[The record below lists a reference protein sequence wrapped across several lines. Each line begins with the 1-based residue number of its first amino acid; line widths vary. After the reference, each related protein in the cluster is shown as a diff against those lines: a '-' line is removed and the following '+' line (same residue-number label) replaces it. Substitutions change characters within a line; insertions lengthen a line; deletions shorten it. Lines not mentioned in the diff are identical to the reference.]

1 MDTVNTELIRGHVDT
16 IILNAI
22 MERDRYGYEI
32 LDIISNLSDGRYEI
46 KQPTLYSC
54 LKRLEKQG
62 FITSYYGDE
71 SNGGRR
77 RYYRIT
83 DKGRETVIQDQ
94 REWEFS
100 RTIIN
105 RLLSD
110 KEIDLATVEAPFD
123 ASDLRPL
130 TRRVRAYD
138 IEETPADAVMA
149 TTAPVNADTEQNA
162 QVINPQPAENVPA
175 NNEAVAPVTQN
186 QNVVPTTNINAV
198 ESVAPPAPQQIG
210 SEQPA
215 VAVNPIASE
224 VAPVGVQKYS
234 EEEALAIKEKQTAAS
249 KMLQIGDYARKI
261 NLLSPESSLDDNQ
274 NIANTPTPPATPRQ
288 AIVPDYMRERT
299 SGDANPSL
307 NYREAL
313 SAIYV
318 SKEPTTTLKAVEE
331 SDILHEENLTKS
343 KHFSEVKQSLYEDGY
358 KLKVYQKAN
367 STNYYYMKYIYS
379 NRLNRD
385 TAIFTYLVL
394 LVELL
399 VMIIAHKSFGSV
411 TAFIIMALAGLS
423 IPIIPTLIWAGN
435 PTKRVKA
442 KFNPSS
448 SLINALIIFII
459 ISAIA
464 VILSLVVPSLEV
476 DFTKGRAYV
485 PYIIASNIPISVLIY
500 GLLYKSNNYHL
511 KK

>member
-138 IEETPADAVMA
+138 VDETPAEAVLA
-149 TTAPVNADTEQNA
+149 TTIPKNA
-162 QVINPQPAENVPA
+162 QPTQPIVQQQ
-175 NNEAVAPVTQN
+175 PVTPSEQSALVAN
-186 QNVVPTTNINAV
+186 ATQIPTATNNSDITPVVLPVT
-198 ESVAPPAPQQIG
+198 
-210 SEQPA
+210 EQPA
-215 VAVNPIASE
+215 IPQQ
-224 VAPVGVQKYS
+224 PVVVQNATAFDTDVKPAEPKKYT

-261 NLLSPESSLDDNQ
+261 NLLAPEKSLDDEQ
-274 NIANTPTPPATPRQ
+274 PAENTAHRTFTPQPSPA
-288 AIVPDYMRERT
+288 VPNYMNERT
-299 SGDANPSL
+299 SGDSNPSL

-318 SKEPTTTLKAVEE
+318 SKEPTATLKAVDE

-411 TAFIIMALAGLS
+411 TAFIIIALTGLA

-485 PYIIASNIPISVLIY
+485 PYIIASNIPVSVLIY

>member
-138 IEETPADAVMA
+138 VEETSADAVAA
-149 TTAPVNADTEQNA
+149 TTITENTQLAQPVVVPQQPVTTSEPSNAASN
-162 QVINPQPAENVPA
+162 
-175 NNEAVAPVTQN
+175 VTQN
-186 QNVVPTTNINAV
+186 PTLTSNNDITPVILPTTAQTAVVQPVVVQPSDNAV
-198 ESVAPPAPQQIG
+198 KPEEPK
-210 SEQPA
+210 
-215 VAVNPIASE
+215 
-224 VAPVGVQKYS
+224 KYT

-261 NLLSPESSLDDNQ
+261 NLLAPEKSLNDEQPTEN
-274 NIANTPTPPATPRQ
+274 NIAHRTVDPQPAP
-288 AIVPDYMRERT
+288 VPSYMNERT
-299 SGDANPSL
+299 SGYANPAL

-318 SKEPTTTLKAVEE
+318 SKEPTATLKAVDAG
-331 SDILHEENLTKS
+331 DILHEENLTKS

>member
-83 DKGRETVIQDQ
+83 DKGRETVLQDQ

-123 ASDLRPL
+123 ASELRPL

-138 IEETPADAVMA
+138 VDEKEVAASDIGEEQVQKTDA
-149 TTAPVNADTEQNA
+149 
-162 QVINPQPAENVPA
+162 
-175 NNEAVAPVTQN
+175 
-186 QNVVPTTNINAV
+186 PT
-198 ESVAPPAPQQIG
+198 
-210 SEQPA
+210 
-215 VAVNPIASE
+215 VAVNTNGTQVDVVHNDTSAPTASQTPLATADVAAQTAPPVAEE
-224 VAPVGVQKYS
+224 VTVPVKKYS

-249 KMLQIGDYARKI
+249 KLLQIGQFAPKI
-261 NLLSPESSLDDNQ
+261 NLLATDESVVAVRTPAEVPYPASTRHEPSQ
-274 NIANTPTPPATPRQ
+274 ANYAPTKHSQEPS
-288 AIVPDYMRERT
+288 YT
-299 SGDANPSL
+299 SEHTTADMNPSL

-318 SKEPTTTLKAVEE
+318 TKDTHAAPLKAVEE
-331 SDILHEENLTKS
+331 NELAGEDNLAKA
-343 KHFSEVKQSLYEDGY
+343 KHFSEIKQSLYEDGY

-367 STNYYYMKYIYS
+367 SANYYYMKYIYS
-379 NRLNRD
+379 NRINRD

-411 TAFIIMALAGLS
+411 TAFIIMAIAGLA

-442 KFNPSS
+442 KFNPGS
-448 SLINALIIFII
+448 SLINALIVFII

-464 VILSLVVPSLEV
+464 IILSLVVPSLNV
-476 DFTKGRAYV
+476 DFTKGSAYV

>member
-1 MDTVNTELIRGHVDT
+1 MDTVNTDLIRGHVDT

-83 DKGRETVIQDQ
+83 DKGRETVLQDQ

-123 ASDLRPL
+123 TGELRPL

-138 IEETPADAVMA
+138 YDDDTASKPEIDNNTNQTVTAANENLSESSEKTQDTQVVAPTASQPTTPLSQTPSVKTDS
-149 TTAPVNADTEQNA
+149 EQKS
-162 QVINPQPAENVPA
+162 ENVTDSA
-175 NNEAVAPVTQN
+175 TKSNSSVDEATN
-186 QNVVPTTNINAV
+186 QR
-198 ESVAPPAPQQIG
+198 
-210 SEQPA
+210 
-215 VAVNPIASE
+215 
-224 VAPVGVQKYS
+224 
-234 EEEALAIKEKQTAAS
+234 IKERQVAAS
-249 KMLQIGDYARKI
+249 KLLYIGEFARQIGASVGNADDSVTSK
-261 NLLSPESSLDDNQ
+261 SSEQAPLATTKTSQNSSYDDK
-274 NIANTPTPPATPRQ
+274 
-288 AIVPDYMRERT
+288 PDYKKERT
-299 SGDANPSL
+299 TEEMNPNQ

-313 SAIYV
+313 SAIYTA
-318 SKEPTTTLKAVEE
+318 SDNTATAMKAFNRDELVRDE
-331 SDILHEENLTKS
+331 DATKA
-343 KHFSEVKQSLYEDGY
+343 KHFAEVKQSFYEDGY
-358 KLKVYQKAN
+358 KLRVYQKAN
-367 STNYYYMKYIYS
+367 SANYYYMKYIYS
-379 NRLNRD
+379 NRINRD

-399 VMIIAHKSFGSV
+399 VMIIAHKTFGSI
-411 TAFIIMALAGLS
+411 TAYVIIAVVGLL
-423 IPIIPTLIWAGN
+423 IPIVPTLIWAGN
-435 PTKRVKA
+435 PTKRIKA

-448 SLINALIIFII
+448 SIINAIIVFII

-464 VILSLVVPSLEV
+464 IIVSLVVPSLKV
-476 DFTKGRAYV
+476 DFTKGSAYV